1 MKYYYTKFYRN
12 ICVFIITVLC
22 LCFTGCSNNTVQSDD
37 NIDSDV
43 TTPVITE
50 EQSNITDEP
59 QNTTEPLTNTANDME
74 YSITYELGDTINC
87 FILTPSKAKAGDNI
101 QIKAGKLFDAAIHVY
116 IDGQEIEMKKIDKD
130 AVGYSFV
137 MPQKDVVVTAKFY
150 DKNEMFG
157 LYTERQLALKDIY
170 PEYFGLSTEKGL
182 KVYVWQMAYNDYSC
196 GLISGND
203 NPDNYFEL
211 MDLKGTTLNDM
222 RDILST
228 YDIERRNITVIL
240 WQNPVSSY
248 IGKYMIR
255 DINEDEK
262 SYLKRKQEYAY
273 RLKEIL
279 LSDSDPVT
287 ITETQALEAIKNY
300 CYIHNQDLREIENSE
315 DRTLYWTIKTEEN
328 NIIVCF
334 RSYTGALINYIINP
348 TSGYTYVQEFVPGI
362 TEEWTDTDEI
372 FYIRDYIIGQ

>member
-1 MKYYYTKFYRN
+1 MKYYYRKFYRN
-12 ICVFIITVLC
+12 ICVFIITVLY

-43 TTPVITE
+43 ITPVITE
-50 EQSNITDEP
+50 EQLNITDEP
-59 QNTTEPLTNTANDME
+59 QNITEPLTNTANDME

-101 QIKAGKLFDAAIHVY
+101 QLKVEKLFDAAIHVY
-116 IDGQEIEMKKIDKD
+116 IDGQEIEMKKIDND
-130 AVGYSFV
+130 DVGYSFV
-137 MPQKDVVVTAKFY
+137 MPQKNVVITAKFY
-150 DKNEMFG
+150 DENEMFG
-157 LYTERQLALKDIY
+157 LYTERQLDLKKSY

-182 KVYVWQMAYNDYSC
+182 EVYVWQMGPNDYSC
-196 GLISGND
+196 GLMSGTD
-203 NPDNYFEL
+203 ESKTLSEL
-211 MDLKGTTLNDM
+211 MDLKGTRLDNM

-228 YDIERRNITVIL
+228 YDIERWNITVIP
-240 WQNPVSSY
+240 WDNPISSY
-248 IGKYMIR
+248 TGEHMIR
-255 DINEDEK
+255 YIDEDEK
-262 SYLKRKQEYAY
+262 SYQKRKQEYAY
-273 RLKEIL
+273 RLKEVL

-287 ITETQALEAIKNY
+287 ITETQALEAIMNY
-300 CYIHNQDLREIENSE
+300 CYVHNQNLKEIENSE
-315 DRTLYWTIKTEEN
+315 ERTLYWTVKTEEN

-372 FYIRDYIIGQ
+372 FYIRDYIISQ